1 MLKHTWRLPSGSAAL
16 IILVTVL
23 AYFPTLRGG
32 FVFDDY
38 ELIIRN
44 PMVKA
49 DNGLQRFW
57 FTTEASEY
65 YPLTWSAWWL
75 EWRLWGTSPLG
86 YHVVNV
92 LLHAASA
99 VLVWLVLRH
108 LKIPGAWL
116 AAVVF
121 AVHPV
126 NVATVAW
133 ISEQKNTLSMFFYLL
148 AILLYLRFDEENQ
161 WRWYRFSLAAFLL
174 ALLSKSA
181 VVMLPVVLLGCLWWR
196 RGRVQWKDLL
206 HSASFFTLSLGQALV
221 ALWFH
226 SHRGVEGFGSRSGFP
241 LRLATAGRV
250 PWFYLSKALL
260 PLNLMVV
267 YPKWHI
273 DASQWASYAP
283 GLLLVGMLGVFWWT
297 RKTWGRPWL
306 FGLGYFVV
314 TLFPVLGFF
323 DQSFYRYSS
332 VADHWQYYSII
343 GVIALVVA
351 TGKGICEWI
360 QWRYWRSGTLLGL
373 AVAVVLAAA
382 TWRRGWIYH
391 DNITLWRDN
400 VARNPAPWPHNN
412 LGCALQDRGEF
423 DGAIQQFEQALRL
436 DANYPEAESNLGNAL
451 LLAGKPEE
459 AMRHWE
465 QALQLKPDF
474 PQVQYNLGLCL
485 ARQGKLSEAIVFW
498 EQAVRGKPR
507 YAEAHY
513 NLGVALEQ
521 TGRIGEAIEH
531 YQRAVE
537 CDPDYTLARNRLAR
551 LRTIQ

>member
-161 WRWYRFSLAAFLL
+161 WRWYPFSLAAFLL

-332 VADHWQYYSII
+332 VADHWQYYSIV
-343 GVIALVVA
+343 GAIALVVGGA
-351 TGKGICEWI
+351 VTIGRGAD
-360 QWRYWRSGTLLGL
+360 RPGRSVGEMAGL
-373 AVAVVLAAA
+373 AVVVALGMA
-382 TWRRGWIYH
+382 TWSRAGVYATGE
-391 DNITLWRDN
+391 TL
-400 VARNPAPWPHNN
+400 
-412 LGCALQDRGEF
+412 
-423 DGAIQQFEQALRL
+423 
-436 DANYPEAESNLGNAL
+436 
-451 LLAGKPEE
+451 
-459 AMRHWE
+459 
-465 QALQLKPDF
+465 
-474 PQVQYNLGLCL
+474 
-485 ARQGKLSEAIVFW
+485 
-498 EQAVRGKPR
+498 
-507 YAEAHY
+507 
-513 NLGVALEQ
+513 
-521 TGRIGEAIEH
+521 
-531 YQRAVE
+531 
-537 CDPDYTLARNRLAR
+537 
-551 LRTIQ
+551 